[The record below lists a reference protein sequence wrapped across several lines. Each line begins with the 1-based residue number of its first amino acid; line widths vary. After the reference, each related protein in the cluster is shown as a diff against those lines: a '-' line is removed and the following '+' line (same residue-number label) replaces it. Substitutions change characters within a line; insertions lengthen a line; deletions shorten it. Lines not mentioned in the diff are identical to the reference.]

1 MKGVISMYEFTD
13 DCLIHIEQIDNEH
26 RQLFAL
32 LNESIA
38 MVSEV
43 SDVTTIYKN
52 LIAKLK
58 DYAINHFAHEE
69 AYMES
74 IHDPELRLQRLEH
87 AAFTK
92 KINSFA
98 LDTSSPEAAKESL
111 NELLKYLVRWLYR
124 HILSSDMMIGKMETK
139 DPFAFTDKFK
149 TGIEL
154 VDDEHRRLFE
164 IIKEANDLI
173 NAELLHDKYDKIME
187 ILASLKDYT
196 EFHFNDEEEL
206 MKRISYPGLEAQKHA
221 HAAFIERLVDIDLN
235 TLDEIDNDQQ
245 AYLLDLINFL
255 IGWLSNHI
263 LACDKK
269 LGEYVRN
276 NNIL

>member
-164 IIKEANDLI
+164 IIKKANDLI

-235 TLDEIDNDQQ
+235 KLDEIDNDQQ

-263 LACDKK
+263 LASDKK